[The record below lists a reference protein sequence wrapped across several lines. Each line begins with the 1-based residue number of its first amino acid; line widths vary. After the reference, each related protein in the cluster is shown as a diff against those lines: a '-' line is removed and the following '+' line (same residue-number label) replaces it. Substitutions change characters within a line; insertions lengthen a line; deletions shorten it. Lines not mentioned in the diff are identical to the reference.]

1 MTALNMNYQLQI
13 RALANHD
20 LFKQLSGNPL
30 SIRILAA
37 NNANSMLEKNDLKS
51 IYKKVKNEINEL
63 TNDEES
69 AKALKGH
76 EGVMGNAISLRL
88 STEASV

>member
-1 MTALNMNYQLQI
+1 
-13 RALANHD
+13 
-20 LFKQLSGNPL
+20 
-30 SIRILAA
+30 
-37 NNANSMLEKNDLKS
+37 MLEKNDLTS

-69 AKALKGH
+69 AEALKGH